1 LAIGFNNVLLISV
14 SITAKSI
21 AYHRKKYCISP
32 QKVLRITAK
41 SIAYAHVTY

>member
-21 AYHRKKYCISP
+21 AYYRKKYCVLP

-41 SIAYAHVTY
+41 SIAYMYLTY

>member
-1 LAIGFNNVLLISV
+1 V

-21 AYHRKKYCISP
+21 AYHRKKYCVSP

-41 SIAYAHVTY
+41 SIAYMYLAHWF